1 MSFVGV
7 VLGGGEG
14 KRFGGDK
21 LIAIVDGE
29 TSIARIVAALREA
42 GASETYVLTRNE
54 ERCKLYTSLTSLESG
69 CLYDTDLACKGPGAA
84 LAAISSLSA
93 KRVLVVPGD
102 APWIT
107 AGLIRN
113 LLAFLDGCDIVVP
126 LHAGGFLE
134 TLMLGIDGRYAARFY
149 DIARMLC
156 EWRGEVRPSD
166 YIRVGKK
173 ACIVGSSLL
182 TFSAT
187 EFAHIN
193 TREYLKTREP
203 KNPLGDKVLLEI
215 GGELAQILSLGDRAE
230 QCKLLLKAAE
240 AYTAMDLRHLARH
253 ALRDYEK
260 LCRH

>member
-1 MSFVGV
+1 MSFVGI
-7 VLGGGEG
+7 VLGGGVG

-29 TSIARIVAALREA
+29 TSIARIIAALREA
-42 GASETYVLTRNE
+42 DASETYILTRSE
-54 ERCKLYTSLTSLESG
+54 ERCKLYTSLTGLKNN

-84 LAAISSLSA
+84 LAAISFLDA
-93 KRVLVVPGD
+93 KRVIVVPGD

-107 AGLIRN
+107 AGLVKR

-134 TLMLGIDGRYAARFY
+134 TLMLGVDGGYAAKFY

-156 EWRGEVRPSD
+156 EWRDEVRPSD
-166 YIRVGKK
+166 YIRVSRR

-187 EFAHIN
+187 EFSHIN

-203 KNPLGDKVLLEI
+203 KNPLGDKVLFKIE
-215 GGELAQILSLGDRAE
+215 GKLSQLLGLGNREE
-230 QCKLLLKAAE
+230 QCKLLLREAE
-240 AYTAMDLRHLARH
+240 AYLAIGLKHLARH

-260 LCRH
+260 LCGH